1 MDTSDD
7 TKGVEKSQE
16 SATVTA
22 GVSAVFRAVN
32 NQSLDPP
39 PLTHLPEVLE
49 LVTKI
54 NTSTKVSVATKLM
67 FYQRAKTMFEGL
79 GKRAHS
85 QGSSKYDLALGFF
98 KQLEVSS
105 GAGNETLRL
114 KRAEAAESIVNDLV
128 SGVFGMFRAGRE
140 ECKTTMKSLLQ
151 EGRKNERSPGV
162 QTVLD
167 RALKALESDS

>member
-22 GVSAVFRAVN
+22 GVSALFRAVN
-32 NQSLDPP
+32 IKFLDPSP
-39 PLTHLPEVLE
+39 VIHLPKVLE

-54 NTSTKVSVATKLM
+54 NASTKVSVATKLM
-67 FYQRAKTMFEGL
+67 LYQRAKTMFEGL
-79 GKRAHS
+79 GKRTHP
-85 QGSSKYDLALGFF
+85 QGSSRYDVALGLFE
-98 KQLEVSS
+98 QLEVAS

-140 ECKTTMKSLLQ
+140 ECKGTMKSLLQ
-151 EGRKNERSPGV
+151 EGRKNERSPSV

-167 RALKALESDS
+167 RALKTLESDS